1 MVLGHP
7 DIERGRDQDIAAVP
21 VRLVRNDLG
30 AQPVRAQKARGTVL
44 FIGADRNDHR
54 PALTEPI
61 LDFRPSR

>member
-7 DIERGRDQDIAAVP
+7 DIERGRDQYIAAVP

-30 AQPVRAQKARGTVL
+30 AQPVRAEKARRPVL
-44 FIGADRNDHR
+44 FIGADWNDHR
-54 PALTEPI
+54 PGLSEPI